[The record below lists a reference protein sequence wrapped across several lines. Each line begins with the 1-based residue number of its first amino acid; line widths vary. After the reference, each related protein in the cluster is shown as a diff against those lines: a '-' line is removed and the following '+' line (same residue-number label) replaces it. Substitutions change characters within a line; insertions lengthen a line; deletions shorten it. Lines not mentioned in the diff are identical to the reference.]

1 MAAKKSNGST
11 SKKSVKHTHIRKNYN
26 VYSNTYHEED
36 IGSPT
41 SGYELST
48 PLVMGLTSKTITGAK
63 KELSNNFRMIASA
76 KKEQNNPFGFRYL
89 NQPIKLPKNQKFYFV
104 RDYTRLKDDIDKAQ
118 AKAILDAQKYV
129 KMHPEDY
136 CIVYEPGMDERYR
149 RYNGL
154 IGDYTI
160 RNVVGKLRH
169 HKIKNKSRHPLE
181 RRR

>member
-1 MAAKKSNGST
+1 MATKKSNGST

-26 VYSNTYHEED
+26 VYFNTYHEED

-76 KKEQNNPFGFRYL
+76 KK
-89 NQPIKLPKNQKFYFV
+89 NQPIKLPKSQKFYFV
-104 RDYTRLKDDIDKAQ
+104 RDYTRLKDDIDKAE

-136 CIVYEPGMDERYR
+136 SIVYEPGMDERYK
-149 RYNGL
+149 RYKGL

-169 HKIKNKSRHPLE
+169 RKIKNKSRHPLE